1 MENTN
6 IEKTELIISANDLVE
21 KMSSTSEKNAACEYL
36 FNGKKINELMEI
48 EDDRKKV
55 EKENELISCIINNFI
70 NKQFENTIVLTG
82 AGASI
87 ISNDN
92 KYKGYSGKTVSG
104 LTEEIYNYL
113 SNKKEEINIY
123 SLEELVKEVKYLPE
137 NEKFDLEKVN
147 IEDLLSKVESAKEYL
162 NLDQD
167 SKFIKTLE
175 EIEKQIY
182 KLCNLTVHD
191 DHPHK
196 LFLNKIITRRKS
208 HNRVKIFT
216 TNYDTLFE
224 QAAEKEGFILIDG
237 FSYNFPRTLNPY
249 NFDIDFVRRDDTRL
263 VDEPDY
269 LEKVIHLYKLHGSV
283 DWEKCEEDKIV
294 KTENPNKPLM
304 IYPRKNKY
312 EQSYEPPYFEMF
324 SRFQNELRKRNTLLI
339 TIGFSFADKHIRTI
353 VQNAIINN
361 PSLNIIIV
369 DYDISQDNYDF
380 FRNRAL
386 KGHQNIMLYQATFSE
401 FTKVFLEQKAYSQ
414 RFFEKLGGNNND

>member
-21 KMSSTSEKNAACEYL
+21 KMSSTSEKNASCEYL

-137 NEKFDLEKVN
+137 NEEFDLEKVN

-162 NLDQD
+162 NLDQ
-167 SKFIKTLE
+167 
-175 EIEKQIY
+175 
-182 KLCNLTVHD
+182 
-191 DHPHK
+191 
-196 LFLNKIITRRKS
+196 
-208 HNRVKIFT
+208 
-216 TNYDTLFE
+216 
-224 QAAEKEGFILIDG
+224 
-237 FSYNFPRTLNPY
+237 
-249 NFDIDFVRRDDTRL
+249 
-263 VDEPDY
+263 VD
-269 LEKVIHLYKLHGSV
+269 VV
-283 DWEKCEEDKIV
+283 
-294 KTENPNKPLM
+294 
-304 IYPRKNKY
+304 
-312 EQSYEPPYFEMF
+312 
-324 SRFQNELRKRNTLLI
+324 
-339 TIGFSFADKHIRTI
+339 
-353 VQNAIINN
+353 
-361 PSLNIIIV
+361 
-369 DYDISQDNYDF
+369 
-380 FRNRAL
+380 
-386 KGHQNIMLYQATFSE
+386 
-401 FTKVFLEQKAYSQ
+401 
-414 RFFEKLGGNNND
+414 